1 MIAIVIDDLGIDK
14 ARTRRTIQLPAPLS
28 MSFLTYATKLEA
40 QTRAARDAGHELWMH
55 VPMEPSLASVDP
67 GPHAL
72 LTSLGGAAM
81 QASLASNL
89 DSFSGYVGINNHM
102 GSRFTAHRAGMDR
115 VMAELRKRGLAF
127 LDSVTS
133 PKSTGTRA
141 ARAAGVAH
149 AVRNIFIDH
158 EDDLKVITAQFQR
171 IERLARQQG
180 HAIAIGH
187 PREKTLKALKPWLEG
202 IEGKGFQLV
211 PVSALLRLPA
221 APGAGD

>member
-1 MIAIVIDDLGIDK
+1 M
-14 ARTRRTIQLPAPLS
+14 TLS
-28 MSFLTYATKLEA
+28 SGALRPGLVALALAT
-40 QTRAARDAGHELWMH
+40 
-55 VPMEPSLASVDP
+55 
-67 GPHAL
+67 
-72 LTSLGGAAM
+72 
-81 QASLASNL
+81 
-89 DSFSGYVGINNHM
+89 FSTV
-102 GSRFTAHRAGMDR
+102 
-115 VMAELRKRGLAF
+115 L
-127 LDSVTS
+127 
-133 PKSTGTRA
+133 
-141 ARAAGVAH
+141 VA
-149 AVRNIFIDH
+149 H